1 MLVLWLEQ
9 IERYDE
15 NTECQF
21 PTPHPM
27 IQRQKA
33 QFSLEAYPI
42 FSIEAPLS
50 VEVQV
55 HTSTTDINLHTDQ
68 DPLSLASLNSCSETE
83 EPAGTWPGCPETL
96 LSQVIHKK

>member
-9 IERYDE
+9 AEQYDE

-21 PTPHPM
+21 PTPPPHDSEAEGPV
-27 IQRQKA
+27 
-33 QFSLEAYPI
+33 SLEAYPI
-42 FSIEAPLS
+42 LSIEAPLS

-55 HTSTTDINLHTDQ
+55 HTSSTDINLHTDQ
-68 DPLSLASLNSCSETE
+68 GPLSLASLNSCSETE
-83 EPAGTWPGCPETL
+83 EPAGTWPGCPEKL